1 MLIVE
6 TERLRIRTITLD
18 DADAAF
24 HLALQ
29 NDPDFHRHIGDRG
42 LRTLEDSRRYIAE
55 GPLAMQEKVGHSM
68 YVVELKENGTPVGMC
83 GLIKRDTLEYV
94 DIGYALL
101 PQYRRCGYTYEAARA
116 VVDHARSIG
125 ITRLAGITGPDN
137 VASNELLQKLGM
149 RFVCMRQ
156 VLPGQD
162 SNLYVMDLKEEADM
176 LDVVPV
182 EAHYASPQ

>member
-1 MLIVE
+1 MLIAE

-29 NDPDFHRHIGDRG
+29 NDPDFHRNIGDRG

-55 GPLAMQEKVGHSM
+55 GAVAMQEKYGHSM
-68 YVVELKENGTPVGMC
+68 YVVELKEGGTPVGMC

-101 PQYRRCGYTYEAARA
+101 PQYRRCGYTYEAGRA

-125 ITRLAGITGPDN
+125 ITRLAGITSPDN
-137 VASNELLQKLGM
+137 TASNQLLQKLGL
-149 RFVCMRQ
+149 RFVCVRQ
-156 VLPGQD
+156 VLPGED
-162 SNLYVMDLKEEADM
+162 SNLYIVDLEDKQII
-176 LDVVPV
+176 PGH
-182 EAHYASPQ
+182 AHCCPE